1 MQSDVKESKT
11 IQRCVKQGNN
21 NGIVLDSCNT
31 PGAVTI
37 MDGMRVELEDAI
49 AASDRPQSR
58 RAHYFA
64 PHMAM
69 SLRVRGP
76 GVHFDVEL
84 CPVWLCYSGRAPGRH
99 GCETGLWYASRL
111 RTRTCRRRPCCT
123 MRSVALSSHPARRRR
138 RRGRRRMR
146 ARGAPRRYAAVCK

>member
-1 MQSDVKESKT
+1 MVARPNAPVNDRLAGAGSLVQSDVKESKT

-84 CPVWLCYSGRAPGRH
+84 CGFATVR
-99 GCETGLWYASRL
+99 
-111 RTRTCRRRPCCT
+111 
-123 MRSVALSSHPARRRR
+123 
-138 RRGRRRMR
+138 
-146 ARGAPRRYAAVCK
+146 